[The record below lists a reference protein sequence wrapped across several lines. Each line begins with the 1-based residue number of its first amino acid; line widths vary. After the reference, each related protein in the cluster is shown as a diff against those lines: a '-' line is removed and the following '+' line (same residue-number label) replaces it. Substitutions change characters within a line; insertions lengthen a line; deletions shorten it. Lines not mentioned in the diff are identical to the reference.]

1 MVEGQED
8 VSWSEW
14 LALARACE
22 DGGLEGLFRSDH
34 YLSIGGPPGRGSLDA
49 WTTLAGIAAVTERI
63 KLGTAV
69 SPATFRHPSLLAK
82 AVVTVDHI
90 SNGRVE
96 LGLGAGWYEAEH
108 RAYGFPFVDT
118 ATRLEVLEEQVE
130 IVVRSWDEGP
140 FGFEGKHYRIE
151 ELDAR
156 PKPLQRPRPNLII
169 GGAAKPRSAA
179 LAARWANEYNTVSST
194 PSELERKR
202 KSVEAAFGAADRD
215 VEELT
220 FSLMT
225 GCVIGRDERDL
236 RSRGEHWMSKTG
248 FDGSYEDWLEY
259 RANKSITGTIDQAV
273 DQLKRYESAGV
284 DRIMLQHIVHTDV
297 DMVGL
302 IGAEIVPRMQPGS
315 RPAVSGPRPVTNSP
329 STADAVQA
337 NGRSS
342 P

>member
-34 YLSIGGPPGRGSLDA
+34 YLSIGGPPERSSLDA
-49 WTTLAGIAAVTERI
+49 WTTLAGVAAVTERI

-90 SNGRVE
+90 SQGRAE
-96 LGLGAGWYEAEH
+96 LGIGAGWYEAEH

-118 ATRLEVLEEQVE
+118 ATRVEVLEEQVE
-130 IVVRSWDEGP
+130 IVVRSWEEGP

-151 ELDAR
+151 DLDAR
-156 PKPLQRPRPNLII
+156 PKPLQRPRPHLIV

-179 LAARWANEYNTVSST
+179 VCARWANEYNTVSST

-202 KSVEAAFGAADRD
+202 RGVEEAFRAAGRD
-215 VEELT
+215 VNELT

-225 GCVIGRDERDL
+225 GCVIGRDENDL
-236 RSRGEHWMSKTG
+236 RSRGERWMSKTG
-248 FDGSYEDWLEY
+248 FDGDYQEWLEY
-259 RANKSITGTIDQAV
+259 RADRSITGTVDQAV
-273 DQLKRYESAGV
+273 DQLMRYESAGV
-284 DRIMLQHIVHTDV
+284 DRIMLQHMVHTDT
-297 DMVGL
+297 DMVEL
-302 IGAEIVPRMQPGS
+302 IGAEIVPRV
-315 RPAVSGPRPVTNSP
+315 R
-329 STADAVQA
+329 
-337 NGRSS
+337 
-342 P
+342 